1 MFHDR
6 LSTLV
11 TYNPWSVPL
20 DTDLDELLRM
30 LNQLG
35 FNHWP
40 VIDEQ
45 GQLAGIVSE
54 IDVLRAVEE
63 RRAVAMAPAM
73 QDARCDALP
82 VCRAGDIMQRRVI
95 TVASH
100 CSPREALDTM
110 LSGGVH
116 SLPVVDDGQ
125 LVGIMTSSDFLRE
138 FSYGD
143 SALGREPVTSLMQP
157 ATEPIDVEATL
168 DEANAAFHQSGAD
181 YLAVVQGD
189 FPLGVVSRRSVRK
202 ARCRQTARELL
213 GTEQLDGPTS
223 IAALVANAPTL
234 IPGMRLS
241 KAASVLID
249 AQLQAAAVV
258 NQANRLLGVLTES
271 RLLHAMLERLK

>member
-1 MFHDR
+1 MFHDG

-11 TYNPWSVPL
+11 TYNPWSVSF

-40 VIDEQ
+40 VIDEH
-45 GQLAGIVSE
+45 GKLAGILSE

-63 RRAVAMAPAM
+63 RHAVAMAPAM
-73 QDARCDALP
+73 HGGRCDTLP
-82 VCRAGDIMQRRVI
+82 NCRAADIMQRRVI
-95 TVASH
+95 TVGSH
-100 CSPREALDTM
+100 DSPREALDTM

-116 SLPVVDDGQ
+116 SLPVIDDGR
-125 LVGIMTSSDFLRE
+125 LLGIVTSSDFLRE

-143 SALGREPVTSLMQP
+143 SALGREPVTSLIQP

-181 YLAVVQGD
+181 YLPVVQGD

-213 GTEQLDGPTS
+213 AGEQLDGPTS
-223 IAALVANAPTL
+223 IAGLVTNAPTL
-234 IPGMRLS
+234 VPGMRLS
-241 KAASVLID
+241 KAAGVLVD

-271 RLLHAMLERLK
+271 RLLHAMLEQLK